1 MLTVLSSRQNKREAI
16 LAIGYTNNF
25 EENKVF
31 CDCLKRGVG
40 LKKGGR
46 KRGVQKGTKRTK

>member
-1 MLTVLSSRQNKREAI
+1 MLTVLSSRQNKRETI
-16 LAIGYTNNF
+16 LAIGYTSSF

-40 LKKGGR
+40 LKKGGC
-46 KRGVQKGTKRTK
+46 KYGVQKGTKRTK